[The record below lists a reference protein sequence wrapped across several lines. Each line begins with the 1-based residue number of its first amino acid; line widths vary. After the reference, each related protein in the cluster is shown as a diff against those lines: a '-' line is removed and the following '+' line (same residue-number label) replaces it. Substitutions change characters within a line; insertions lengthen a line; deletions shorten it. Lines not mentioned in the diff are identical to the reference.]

1 MNLMNTAKY
10 SIFQMITQDETR
22 YKALLR
28 DLIVKSLID
37 LFESHVLVRCLKRD
51 EALVREVLP

>member
-1 MNLMNTAKY
+1 MNTAKY

-51 EALVREVLP
+51 EALVKEVLP